1 MMNTKDSRPIRRRRT
16 DEEKQRIVEETMVG
30 GTSVSIVARRHNVNA
45 NQVFARKRQYRDG
58 VLGSSKAET
67 TLVPVGVIDGDGN
80 VTPLTGRPK
89 RKSARL
95 LSASSIPQN
104 SLEPCRDVESAS
116 PAVLPRHPGLTKH
129 SPMIEVELRSGSRI
143 RIDAGV
149 RGVALQQM
157 LKLIRGL
164 A

>member
-1 MMNTKDSRPIRRRRT
+1 
-16 DEEKQRIVEETMVG
+16 
-30 GTSVSIVARRHNVNA
+30 
-45 NQVFARKRQYRDG
+45 
-58 VLGSSKAET
+58 
-67 TLVPVGVIDGDGN
+67 
-80 VTPLTGRPK
+80 
-89 RKSARL
+89 
-95 LSASSIPQN
+95 
-104 SLEPCRDVESAS
+104 VESAS